1 MRFRARRDS
10 ADQEDDLAT
19 MIRNAMW
26 RVLGVA
32 ITILLM
38 GSAIATAS
46 HAHASEADYPQSC
59 TVCHVVH
66 QPVHVG
72 EAVALPEPVLPGVV
86 ALEASSPSETPT
98 RWQFHPRLSR
108 APPA

>member
-19 MIRNAMW
+19 MKRNAMW
-26 RVLGVA
+26 RVLSVA
-32 ITILLM
+32 ITISLM

-46 HAHASEADYPQSC
+46 HAHARGADTPQSC

-72 EAVALPEPVLPGVV
+72 ETVALSEPVLPGVV
-86 ALEASSPSETPT
+86 ALQASGSSETPT
-98 RWQFHPRLSR
+98 RWQFHPRSSR